1 MDYTVKPEGHELR
14 EADNIVEGALEACK
28 AVVDK
33 DESVRVSLGWTEDS
47 FVKENMGGTTG
58 ETLSSRKMNVRF
70 NSTVSGWK
78 KNLEATVAH
87 EFAHTW
93 FYEQSD
99 TSWED
104 LHFNWQQVLMDAH
117 AQHFAEKVVHNYS
130 EPMSDA
136 VNIEEIREKWGR
148 IRELCNKEL
157 QEGRQLFFG
166 GDGFETWTGYTVA
179 YLIGEKLL
187 ENYELE
193 EFPELKRS
201 DVLEAGDAVFE

>member
-1 MDYTVKPEGHELR
+1 MDYTVKPEGHKLR

-28 AVVDK
+28 AVVSK
-33 DESVRVSLGWTEDS
+33 EKSVIVSLGWTEDG
-47 FVKENMGGTTG
+47 FVKEEMGGVTG
-58 ETLSSRKMNVRF
+58 ETLSSRKMNIRF

-93 FYEQSD
+93 FHEQNN
-99 TSWED
+99 TSWEGIQ
-104 LHFNWQQVLMDAH
+104 FNWQQVLMDSH
-117 AQHFAEKVVHNYS
+117 AQHFAEKVVRNYS

-136 VNIEEIREKWGR
+136 VSREEMSEKWSKIREV
-148 IRELCNKEL
+148 CNKEL
-157 QEGRQLFFG
+157 QEGRQLFYG
-166 GDGFETWTGYTVA
+166 GEEFETWTGYTAA

-187 ENYELE
+187 ESHELE

-201 DVLEAGDAVFE
+201 DVLEAGDTVFG